1 MNWKILL
8 SLFIIIAITGLLI
21 FSERGI
27 SFREKY
33 LDKYLKTISGYFKGI
48 TGMFKKTV
56 AVNRTLDV
64 TISASS
70 NILHGKNFDI
80 EGNSFEGE
88 LKYETVSISGQNIN
102 VKGSDKIKFS
112 VIGMTGSISIDGNGK
127 MIISGEAKSVGFD
140 GIVLTPKS
148 EKEMVEFSLIGTPTS
163 LSLNNFEVDR
173 LILPGTSGLL
183 KLNDWSPLALE
194 NDNLDISYFKG
205 DIKQE
210 DNSITLSGRV
220 EKISLNG
227 VDLSLKV

>member
-21 FSERGI
+21 FSERGR

-33 LDKYLKTISGYFKGI
+33 LDKYLRTISGYFKGI
-48 TGMFKKTV
+48 TGIFKKTV
-56 AVNRTLDV
+56 DVNRTLDV
-64 TISASS
+64 TITASS
-70 NILHGKNFDI
+70 NVLHGKRFNL
-80 EGNSFEGE
+80 EGNSFDGE
-88 LKYETVSISGQNIN
+88 LKYETVSVSGQNIN
-102 VKGSDKIKFS
+102 VKGSDNIKFS
-112 VIGMTGSISIDGNGK
+112 VIGMTGSISIDGDGK

-163 LSLNNFEVDR
+163 LSLNNFEVDT
-173 LILPGTSGLL
+173 LILSGASGLL

-205 DIKQE
+205 DITQVG
-210 DNSITLSGRV
+210 NSITLSGRV
-220 EKISLNG
+220 GKISLNG
-227 VDLSLKV
+227 VDLSLKT